1 MTTQLTT
8 LKQKTH
14 ALNAEIYAL
23 YLSYRDA
30 RVKWY
35 VRLLLAVAIGYAIS
49 PIDLIPDLVPV
60 FGFLD
65 DVVAVTMGIGFSY
78 QLISKL
84 VLDQARIHA
93 YEVLSGVTE
102 GATAAYKII
111 GYVWALMATIAAVF
125 TYKFLFLE
133 LI

>member
-1 MTTQLTT
+1 MTQLTT

-14 ALNAEIYAL
+14 TLNAEIYAL

-49 PIDLIPDLVPV
+49 PIDLVPDLVPV

-65 DVVAVTMGIGFSY
+65 DVVAVTLGIGFSY
-78 QLISKL
+78 QLLSKL
-84 VLDQARIHA
+84 VLDKARIQA
-93 YEVLSGVTE
+93 YEILSSPAGN
-102 GATAAYKII
+102 ATAYKII
-111 GYVWALMATIAAVF
+111 GYVWMLAATIVAVL
-125 TYKFLFLE
+125 TYKMLFLN
-133 LI
+133 

>member
-1 MTTQLTT
+1 MTQLTT

-14 ALNAEIYAL
+14 TLNAEIYAL
-23 YLSYRDA
+23 YLSYRDV

-49 PIDLIPDLVPV
+49 PIDLVPDLVPV

-65 DVVAVTMGIGFSY
+65 DVVVVTLGLGFSY

-84 VLDQARIHA
+84 VLDQARIQA
-93 YEVLSGVTE
+93 YETLGGVAGSGIT
-102 GATAAYKII
+102 AYKII
-111 GYVWALMATIAAVF
+111 GYVWMLVATVVAVLVYKMFFLGIA
-125 TYKFLFLE
+125 
-133 LI
+133 

>member
-49 PIDLIPDLVPV
+49 PIDLVPDLMPV

-65 DVVAVTMGIGFSY
+65 DVVAVTLGIGFSY
-78 QLISKL
+78 HLLTKN
-84 VLDQARIHA
+84 VLDQARIEA
-93 YEVLSGVTE
+93 YDTLSGATTGSTE
-102 GATAAYKII
+102 AYRII
-111 GYVWALMATIAAVF
+111 GYVWMLFATIISVLV
-125 TYKFLFLE
+125 YKMLF
-133 LI
+133 IGVA

>member
-8 LKQKTH
+8 LKQKTN

-49 PIDLIPDLVPV
+49 PIDLVPDLVPV

-65 DVVAVTMGIGFSY
+65 DVVAVTLGIGFSY
-78 QLISKL
+78 HLLTKS
-84 VLDQARIHA
+84 VLDHARIEA
-93 YEVLSGVTE
+93 YDTLS
-102 GATAAYKII
+102 GATAGATIAYRII
-111 GYVWALMATIAAVF
+111 GYVWMLFATIVAVLV
-125 TYKFLFLE
+125 YKLLFLGVA
-133 LI
+133 